1 MKSTKQILL
10 LLLSS
15 VDSSTTGL
23 FGSLTYWKTFVI
35 SIKNIML
42 EFGIAFITSWSYK
55 MWWFQYETVVKS
67 KVNNIKSIQGE
78 KKSISDTKNTQARNL
93 Y

>member
-1 MKSTKQILL
+1 
-10 LLLSS
+10 
-15 VDSSTTGL
+15 
-23 FGSLTYWKTFVI
+23 
-35 SIKNIML
+35 ML
-42 EFGIAFITSWSYK
+42 EFGIAFITLWSYK

-78 KKSISDTKNTQARNL
+78 KKNLFISDTKNTQARNP